1 MLKDAQA
8 RNTMV
13 NMVNILVIF
22 PTRMFLPLLKFK
34 LRTFQ
39 LLLDYEGNKV
49 PINLK
54 TEFTQVKIPI

>member
-1 MLKDAQA
+1 MLTDAQV

-22 PTRMFLPLLKFK
+22 PTRILPLPKFK
-34 LRTFQ
+34 LRRFQ

-49 PINLK
+49 PTSFK
-54 TEFTQVKIPI
+54 TEFTQVKIAI